1 MVIKG
6 NVFDSYGK
14 LDGATIVLMRDGKR
28 TNVAVVSDVNG
39 NFQIDNDEIE
49 SDDIFEVRY
58 MVYLTQELSA
68 TKLSNSSIEMKES
81 AEQLDEVI
89 ITANIGKK
97 PKTPRT
103 PITSRYTKKNTTNTK
118 WFKSPI
124 VLIPTI
130 AILTLGT
137 VLLIVN
143 KFDK

>member
-6 NVFDSYGK
+6 NVFDSYGN

-28 TNVAVVSDVNG
+28 TNVAVVSDANG
-39 NFQIDNDEIE
+39 NFQIDNDEIK
-49 SDDIFEVRY
+49 SDDIFEIRY
-58 MVYLTQELSA
+58 IGYLTQELSA
-68 TKLSNSSIEMKES
+68 TKLSNASIQMKES
-81 AEQLDEVI
+81 AEQLDEII

-97 PKTPRT
+97 PKTPST
-103 PITSRYTKKNTTNTK
+103 EITSKNTTNTK